1 MNPYNLDPRN
11 MTAEERERAAYLA
24 GDYATANDIAER
36 MDQEEIAEGL
46 QSEIND
52 LPTQEEVCEMH
63 AKIERMQVEIES
75 LRAAAGMIDE

>member
-24 GDYATANDIAER
+24 GDYATVEMVAELA
-36 MDQEEIAEGL
+36 DVQIDCDAEIDRRYDAE
-46 QSEIND
+46 N
-52 LPTQEEVCEMH
+52 EVIELH
-63 AKIERMQVEIES
+63 AKIKKMQVEIES